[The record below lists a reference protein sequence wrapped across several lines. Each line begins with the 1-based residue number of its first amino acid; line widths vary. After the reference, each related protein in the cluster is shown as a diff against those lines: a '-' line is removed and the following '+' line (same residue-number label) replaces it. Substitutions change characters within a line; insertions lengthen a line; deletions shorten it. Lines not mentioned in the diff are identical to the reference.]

1 MENNSRPENLTVYSI
16 RAILFSPVIN
26 VFLFSTFWALE
37 IFIAKL
43 AYMQG
48 AEILPFSLQSFSIT
62 LVILSV
68 IILPAKWKK
77 LFKINKRIFFWILI
91 ANAILLG
98 MGGFLASAGLAM
110 TTAIN
115 AAFLTH
121 FSTVATVI
129 IAYFVLREKI
139 NAPKV
144 FSIFLILV
152 GTYLLVTGGTGIVP
166 RIGDVLVLLACVAWA
181 VGAVINR
188 KILKKTAVD
197 QDIISLLRPVAGIP
211 VIIFFI
217 IISPIYP
224 QPVREIFQ
232 ADIFQLNYIGF
243 ALIHSAF
250 LSLTWIFANRSLKTA
265 SASYMVMM
273 SSITPIIVTVLA
285 MVFLSEQLKIIQSVG
300 IVLII
305 VSSIL
310 THLIKTHE
318 H

>member
-1 MENNSRPENLTVYSI
+1 MENNTRPENLTVHSLRNFFI
-16 RAILFSPVIN
+16 SPVLN
-26 VFLFSTFWALE
+26 VILFSTFWALE

-43 AYMQG
+43 AYMQD
-48 AEILPFSLQSFSIT
+48 AEILPFSLQSFSVT
-62 LVILSV
+62 LIILSV
-68 IILPAKWKK
+68 LILPAKWPK
-77 LFKINKRIFFWILI
+77 LFQIRKHILFWILT

-98 MGGFLASAGLAM
+98 LGGFLASAGLAM

-129 IAYFVLREKI
+129 IAYFALGEKI

-144 FSIFLILV
+144 LSIFLILV
-152 GTYLLVTGGTGIVP
+152 GTYLLVTGGAGIVP
-166 RIGDVLVLLACVAWA
+166 RIGDILVLMACIAWA

-188 KILKKTAVD
+188 KILKKTKVD

-224 QPVREIFQ
+224 QPVKEIFQ
-232 ADIFQLNYIGF
+232 ADIFQINYIGF
-243 ALIHSAF
+243 VLMHSIF
-250 LSLTWIFANRSLKTA
+250 LSLTWIFANRSLKSA

-273 SSITPIIVTVLA
+273 SSTTPILVTVLA

-300 IVLII
+300 VVLII
-305 VSSIL
+305 ASGIL
-310 THLIKTHE
+310 THMIKTHE